1 MSTSNTQKAS
11 PFSSFSPYG
20 APSPPCPLAFP
31 DFELTMV
38 ILIRIPFPEV
48 KEEEPCIMNFVLSL
62 GRIKHES
69 HCAPSLHWINDGWY
83 IHVKW
88 MQIVYLVSA

>member
-1 MSTSNTQKAS
+1 
-11 PFSSFSPYG
+11 
-20 APSPPCPLAFP
+20 
-31 DFELTMV
+31 MV